1 MITVPEQML
10 PLIAQG
16 VLSKYGVSLFGR
28 GDTNKYVSNLIRL
41 EKLMLIDKNKA
52 NLQELESVRSDIY
65 QYMANNLDT
74 NIKYEKYSDVSKYL
88 NSLPIEIKRNTLFL
102 IFSYLTTGENAL
114 NDFCINLLADYENLI
129 FNILVNNFS
138 LNVSKSNNNFDFK
151 QLIISLETNTNIVN
165 EFISLLYA
173 NILNLTYHPITISNA
188 AWKYNSPALS
198 DTDMFSSMYECE
210 FVLLG
215 KMTNIDLKTNKPIH
229 SEELGLLF
237 KENFTGYIKGFISTF
252 GLDYPKAINIY
263 KISGEENTFIFKRI

>member
-88 NSLPIEIKRNTLFL
+88 NNLPIEIKRNTLFL

-173 NILNLTYHPITISNA
+173 NILNLTYYPIITSNA
-188 AWKYNSPALS
+188 AWKYNSPA
-198 DTDMFSSMYECE
+198 C
-210 FVLLG
+210 
-215 KMTNIDLKTNKPIH
+215 
-229 SEELGLLF
+229 
-237 KENFTGYIKGFISTF
+237 
-252 GLDYPKAINIY
+252 
-263 KISGEENTFIFKRI
+263 